1 MFVTEFDM
9 FYQPHFEISFNNGAQ
24 ITDEIISPAA
34 DGYGY
39 RSFLEIRNATIL
51 NTGYYICHYKGN
63 NETENPQ
70 VAVKT
75 YVYVEGRPTRYRKSL
90 GL

>member
-1 MFVTEFDM
+1 MND
-9 FYQPHFEISFNNGAQ
+9 GAQ
-24 ITDEIISPAA
+24 ITEEMISPVT

-39 RSFLEIRNATIL
+39 RSLLEIKNATIL

-63 NETENPQ
+63 DEIENPQ

-75 YVYVEGRPTRYRKSL
+75 YVYIEGRLIRYIDNP
-90 GL
+90 